1 MSRSLEEIINSIDNI
16 DFFKKYGFNPTKERG
31 VRAEGEC
38 PFCRKKKFNLNTEK
52 GLWQC
57 FACKR
62 HGNQILFL
70 AQLHNISNGQA
81 VQEIKQYLGIAE
93 EEPESAKRNTKLASR
108 QTEKKTAQGGEDTP
122 PWETSEPGPG
132 AADPEGPQSDRGP
145 SENEQDMATGP
156 AESEPEKMTGPAKEG
171 PEDEE
176 KHPYERLIELAKL
189 TPGDREGLKKKRGF
203 TDEIIDEFKF
213 RSGGDYLREVISRLQ
228 GEYSKDRLL
237 EVGILREVNGTLL
250 PEKQLLDERVLIPY
264 LDESG
269 KVYHLRPHKLGFE
282 NIPTE
287 PYCRYLLKEHP
298 RKIVLTEGEF
308 KATALYAW
316 GIPGIGGP
324 GTGSFGD
331 KNFDRLALLLQE
343 FDVKEVCI
351 IYDSEEKGNPA
362 YSNFKEQV
370 HKRYDTQYWSYIMAY
385 KLQQAGFKTTI
396 GWLPAEWRVDGK
408 IDFDGA
414 LAQGRTAAEIK
425 KVITKAK
432 TYKEFLATLDEDG
445 QRIVKKK
452 ITKHFSKK
460 NVRRDFNKYITT
472 FPGPNGQEIE
482 KEISNFVINI
492 KSNFFTQGAVIRNVQ
507 LVNTYGEV
515 SEIFPMESSA
525 MAAADAFKKFVMGK
539 GNYVFKG
546 NGTDL
551 TNIWEYEFLNND
563 GDLIYMP
570 EQIGWIDQ
578 HKIWLFGNMA
588 IKDGKIYRPDNDGI
602 IWVEGKGYKPQSFSV
617 GSGDGRGATEDS
629 IPSLGEKEINIQD
642 VADRM
647 RHSVGGYEA
656 YMGIGW
662 VIATIFSKDIFA
674 KYKCMPIL
682 FPHGKRES
690 GKSTFMRWLMMFFGV
705 ETEGISVGKTT
716 TANFIARALSYWSCM
731 GLWLDEYRNEQGV
744 IEKDGLFRS
753 AYNRQLSGKGTATA
767 FQTKGFSVHSSIAI
781 SGEELPKDNG
791 LFTRCVPLQISAY
804 KRNRDFYEWLN
815 KSCEYFS
822 WLTFYLIKNY
832 ELYCKRILENI
843 ADLKGALLQRG
854 ITDRTAENW
863 AICAACFDT
872 VVMQDTEFI
881 KWVEKSCQEIKRT
894 GEEDHMLNQFWA
906 DVNTMISSND
916 LGLKH
921 MKVEDNKL
929 FVWLQGIYSEWSVF
943 YRKRTGREPFDLQS
957 ITKYLKEEPYCL
969 DSSLRCYIGKV
980 RRRAAVIDLSKT
992 IEIIQEIADS
1002 LDELGHNHSSESEE
1016 TY

>member
-1 MSRSLEEIINSIDNI
+1 MSRSLEEIINAINNI
-16 DFFKKYGFNPTKERG
+16 DFFKRYGFIPTKEKG
-31 VRAEGEC
+31 GKAEGEC
-38 PFCRKKKFNLNTEK
+38 PFCHKKKFSLNTEK

-57 FACKR
+57 FSCKR

-70 AQLHNISNGQA
+70 AQLQGIGNSQA
-81 VQEIKQYLGIAE
+81 VKEIKQYLGIS
-93 EEPESAKRNTKLASR
+93 EEPPAAGRRKPKGSQVEKNTARGSEGGPPGEASE
-108 QTEKKTAQGGEDTP
+108 QELD
-122 PWETSEPGPG
+122 
-132 AADPEGPQSDRGP
+132 AADSEYPKSDVAP
-145 SENEQDMATGP
+145 SENRSDIIP
-156 AESEPEKMTGPAKEG
+156 EPT
-171 PEDEE
+171 EDSQEDGEE

-189 TPGDREGLKKKRGF
+189 NPEDRESLKKKRGF
-203 TDEIIDEFKF
+203 TDQIIDEFRF
-213 RSGGDYLREVISRLQ
+213 RSGGDYIREVISRLQ
-228 GEYSKDRLL
+228 REYANERLL

-250 PEKQLLDERVLIPY
+250 PEKQLLDNRIIIPY
-264 LDESG
+264 LDEYG
-269 KVYHLRPHKLGFE
+269 KVYHLRPHKLGLGD
-282 NIPTE
+282 IPTE
-287 PYCRYLLKEHP
+287 PYSRYFLKDHP
-298 RKIVLTEGEF
+298 RKVVLTEGEF
-308 KATALYAW
+308 KTNALYAW

-331 KNFDRLALLLQE
+331 KNFDRLVYLLQE

-351 IYDSEEKGNPA
+351 IFDSEEKGNPA

-370 HKRYDTQYWSYIMAY
+370 QKRYDTQYWSYIMGY
-385 KLQQAGFKTTI
+385 KLLQAGFKTTI
-396 GWLPAEWRVDGK
+396 GWLPAEWRIDGK

-425 KVITKAK
+425 KVISQAK
-432 TYKEFLATLDEDG
+432 NHKEFLASMDEDC
-445 QRIVKKK
+445 QKVIKKK
-452 ITKHFSKK
+452 IAKHFSKK
-460 NVRRDFNKYITT
+460 NVRREFNKYITT
-472 FPGPNGQEIE
+472 FHGPSGQEID
-482 KEISNFVINI
+482 KEISNFVIDI
-492 KSNFFTQGAVIRNVQ
+492 KSNFFTQGNVIRNVQ
-507 LVNTYGEV
+507 LVNTYGEA
-515 SEIFPMESSA
+515 SEIFPMESTA

-570 EQIGWIDQ
+570 EQIGWIEQ
-578 HKIWLFGNMA
+578 HKVWLFGNMA
-588 IKDGKIYRPDNDGI
+588 IKNGKVYRPDNDGI

-617 GSGDGRGATEDS
+617 GTSEGRGITEDS
-629 IPSLGEKEINIQD
+629 IPCLGEKDISIQD
-642 VADRM
+642 IADRM

-656 YMGIGW
+656 YVGIGW

-690 GKSTFMRWLMMFFGV
+690 GKSTFMRWIMMFFGV

-731 GLWLDEYRNEQGV
+731 GIWLDEYRNEPGV

-767 FQTKGFSVHSSIAI
+767 FQTKGFSVHSAIAI

-791 LFTRCVPLQISAY
+791 LFTRCIPLQISAY
-804 KRNRDFYEWLN
+804 KRNRDYYEWLN

-832 ELYCKRILENI
+832 EMYRKRILDNI
-843 ADLKGALLQRG
+843 AELKLVLLERG

-872 VVMQDTEFI
+872 VVMQDAEFI

-894 GEEDHMLNQFWA
+894 GEEDHMLNQFWT
-906 DVNTMISSND
+906 DVNSMISSNL
-916 LGLKH
+916 LGEKHLKI
-921 MKVEDNKL
+921 EGNKL
-929 FVWLQGIYSEWSVF
+929 YVWLQGAYNEWSSYF
-943 YRKRTGREPFDLQS
+943 RKRTGREPFDLQS
-957 ITKYLKEEPYCL
+957 ITKYLKEEPYCK
-969 DSSLRCYIGKV
+969 DVSLKVRIGKV
-980 RRRAAVIDLSKT
+980 PRRAVVVNLSEAN
-992 IEIIQEIADS
+992 EIIMEIADS
-1002 LDELGHNHSSESEE
+1002 LDEMGHNHSTTDEDG
-1016 TY
+1016 Y